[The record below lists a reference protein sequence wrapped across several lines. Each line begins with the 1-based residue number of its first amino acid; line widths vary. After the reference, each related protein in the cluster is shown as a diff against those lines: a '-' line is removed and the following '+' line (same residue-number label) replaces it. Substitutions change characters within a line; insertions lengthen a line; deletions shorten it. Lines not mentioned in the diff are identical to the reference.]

1 MLTSLHSPARSSR
14 GDQEFSRAPTPAVP
28 GVEVYEVGIVSPKR
42 PEKML
47 LMKKRAYQL
56 VTVQGEPLVQ
66 AGNWDAVETIEH
78 ATNMRQAE
86 KGETLSP

>member
-1 MLTSLHSPARSSR
+1 
-14 GDQEFSRAPTPAVP
+14 VP

-66 AGNWDAVETIEH
+66 AGCKRRSENRPRHAVRAGDA
-78 ATNMRQAE
+78 AE
-86 KGETLSP
+86 ER